1 MNFIPKLKRFLRR
14 NLEKFNFIEI
24 QTVCFSQEGE
34 DLILEEYF
42 QGVNKGF
49 YIDIG
54 AYHPIR
60 YSNTY
65 KFYLKGWH
73 GINIDA
79 RPGSMQIFKKVRPKD
94 INLEIAIGNRSECLK
109 YYMFDEPAL
118 NSFSKEISEE
128 RDRDFHFNILKT
140 VDINLERLEV
150 ILDNFLP
157 ENTEIHFLSIDVEGL
172 DYEVLLSNNFNK
184 YRPKMIL
191 VETSVISEGLAFD
204 SEINLFLNE
213 NGYSLVAKT
222 FRTSFYKLNL
232 C

>member
-1 MNFIPKLKRFLRR
+1 M
-14 NLEKFNFIEI
+14 
-24 QTVCFSQEGE
+24 
-34 DLILEEYF
+34 ILEEYF

-60 YSNTY
+60 YSNTF

-79 RPGSMQIFKKVRPKD
+79 RPGSMQIFKKIRPKD
-94 INLEIAIGNRSECLK
+94 INLEIAVGNRSECLK

-118 NSFSKEISEE
+118 NGFSKEISEE

-204 SEINLFLNE
+204 SEINIFLNE

>member
-1 MNFIPKLKRFLRR
+1 M
-14 NLEKFNFIEI
+14 
-24 QTVCFSQEGE
+24 
-34 DLILEEYF
+34 ILEEYF

-60 YSNTY
+60 YSNTF

-79 RPGSMQIFKKVRPKD
+79 RPGSMQIFKKIRPKD

-118 NSFSKEISEE
+118 NGFSKEISEE

-204 SEINLFLNE
+204 SEINIFLNE

>member
-118 NSFSKEISEE
+118 NGFSKEISEE

>member
-1 MNFIPKLKRFLRR
+1 M
-14 NLEKFNFIEI
+14 
-24 QTVCFSQEGE
+24 
-34 DLILEEYF
+34 ILEEYF
-42 QGVNKGF
+42 HGVNKGF

-60 YSNTY
+60 YSNTF

-79 RPGSMQIFKKVRPKD
+79 RPGSMKIFKKVRPKD

-118 NSFSKEISEE
+118 NGFSKEISEE

>member
-1 MNFIPKLKRFLRR
+1 MLKMKQKLRYLLQKLG
-14 NLEKFNFIEI
+14 LIEI

-42 QGVNKGF
+42 HGVNKGF

-60 YSNTY
+60 YSNTF

-79 RPGSMQIFKKVRPKD
+79 RPGSMQNFKKVRPKD

-118 NSFSKEISEE
+118 NGFSKEISEE

-204 SEINLFLNE
+204 SEINIFLNE

>member
-1 MNFIPKLKRFLRR
+1 MNFITKLKRFLRES
-14 NLEKFNFIEI
+14 LEKFNIIEK

-42 QGVNKGF
+42 HGVNKGF

-60 YSNTY
+60 FSNTF

-79 RPGSMQIFKKVRPKD
+79 RPGSMQNFKKVRPKD

-109 YYMFDEPAL
+109 YYMFEESAL
-118 NSFSKEISEE
+118 NGFSKEISEE

-140 VDINLERLEV
+140 IDINLERLEV

-184 YRPKMIL
+184 YIPKMIL
-191 VETSVISEGLAFD
+191 VETSVISVGLALD
-204 SEINLFLNE
+204 SEINMFLNE
-213 NGYSLVAKT
+213 KGYSLVAKT

>member
-1 MNFIPKLKRFLRR
+1 
-14 NLEKFNFIEI
+14 
-24 QTVCFSQEGE
+24 
-34 DLILEEYF
+34 LILEEYF

-60 YSNTY
+60 YSNTF

-79 RPGSMQIFKKVRPKD
+79 RPGSMQIFKKIRPKD

-118 NSFSKEISEE
+118 NGFSKEISEE

-204 SEINLFLNE
+204 SEINIFLNE

>member
-1 MNFIPKLKRFLRR
+1 M
-14 NLEKFNFIEI
+14 
-24 QTVCFSQEGE
+24 
-34 DLILEEYF
+34 ILEEYF

-60 YSNTY
+60 YSNTF

-79 RPGSMQIFKKVRPKD
+79 RPGSMQNFKKVRPKD
-94 INLEIAIGNRSECLK
+94 INLEIAVGNRSECLK

-118 NSFSKEISEE
+118 NGFSKEISEE

-204 SEINLFLNE
+204 SEINIFLNE